1 MMVMMVIMVMITIN
15 CFIMIWISVII
26 IIVADTNLAPSYP
39 LKPPV
44 IKAVSCA
51 SLTTKTKTIINN
63 TTRNRYIADTSS
75 AKSSALKVEM

>member
-1 MMVMMVIMVMITIN
+1 MVMITIS
-15 CFIMIWISVII
+15 FIMIWIIVKII
-26 IIVADTNLAPSYP
+26 IIADTNLAPSYP